1 MAFKCI
7 VVDDEKPSREIVKK
21 FITSLPNLQLVAECY
36 TVMQVIEFTSLE
48 SVDIIFLDIEMPGMS
63 GVEFLKIMQ
72 NKPAVVF
79 TTAFEK
85 YAITG
90 FDLGVV
96 DYLLKPF
103 SFERFIIAVQK
114 CFFYLKSDQ
123 FVKTNTDQFKD
134 IHLKVDKDIKR
145 FDVDSIY
152 YFKSFGNY
160 TRVFLQNRQ
169 ILCSETLSEIEKK
182 VKDNNFIRVHRSYLV
197 SKSKIT
203 KTLHNAVCLE
213 NYSVPLG
220 NKYKLN
226 L

>member
-7 VVDDEKPSREIVKK
+7 VVDDEKPSREILKK
-21 FITSLPNLQLVAECY
+21 FITSLPNLLLVAECN
-36 TVMQVIEFTSLE
+36 TAMQVIEFTSLE

-123 FVKTNTDQFKD
+123 FVKTNTDQF
-134 IHLKVDKDIKR
+134 
-145 FDVDSIY
+145 
-152 YFKSFGNY
+152 N
-160 TRVFLQNRQ
+160 
-169 ILCSETLSEIEKK
+169 ILL
-182 VKDNNFIRVHRSYLV
+182 
-197 SKSKIT
+197 
-203 KTLHNAVCLE
+203 
-213 NYSVPLG
+213 
-220 NKYKLN
+220 
-226 L
+226 

>member
-36 TVMQVIEFTSLE
+36 TAMQVIEFTSLE

-72 NKPAVVF
+72 HKPAVVF